1 MEPNFSKATFR
12 HTLDI
17 KEFLSFTIPRQVVF
31 FELGFDLAF
40 SNTGQTIDKLEKSLY
55 GIMLSNTPRAFI
67 HLLDS
72 CIFTMGRDTYVD
84 FLPFFNATGGSEL
97 SILRIIIHH
106 KKFDLLTHPLCELFL
121 HLKWLR
127 SRFIYWFVMLIN
139 FLFTAMA
146 IIYVILRYGQVGDEP
161 EFYCRIDENKTGANI
176 TEIPNAAETLEGIF
190 TS

>member
-1 MEPNFSKATFR
+1 M
-12 HTLDI
+12 
-17 KEFLSFTIPRQVVF
+17 VF

-40 SNTGQTIDKLEKSLY
+40 SNTEQTIDKLEKSLY

-72 CIFTMGRDTYVD
+72 CIFTMGKNTYVD

-127 SRFIYWFVMLIN
+127 SRFIYWFVILFN
-139 FLFTAMA
+139 FLFTSMA
-146 IIYVILRYGQVGDEP
+146 IIYVILSYGQVGFGDEP
-161 EFYCRIDENKTGANI
+161 KFYCEPYIPGSNKT
-176 TEIPNAAETLEGIF
+176 EFPDAAETLKGMF
-190 TS
+190 